1 MMCSSPGSASAG
13 ARGEELERAGRTGA
27 DEDRKREA
35 CVQTGRQGHFAAMEP
50 GCLATSVTH
59 ADSPV
64 AMTWLGSHGTSP
76 GCSLAS
82 RKAA

>member
-1 MMCSSPGSASAG
+1 MKIGNAKPACRPAARATSLRWSPGA
-13 ARGEELERAGRTGA
+13 
-27 DEDRKREA
+27 
-35 CVQTGRQGHFAAMEP
+35 
-50 GCLATSVTH
+50 LATSVTH

>member
-1 MMCSSPGSASAG
+1 MTCSSPGSASAG
-13 ARGEELERAGRTGA
+13 AAVKNSSAPAGRVPMRIGNAKPACRPAAWATSLRRSPGA
-27 DEDRKREA
+27 W
-35 CVQTGRQGHFAAMEP
+35 
-50 GCLATSVTH
+50 LTSVTH

-76 GCSLAS
+76 ECSLAS